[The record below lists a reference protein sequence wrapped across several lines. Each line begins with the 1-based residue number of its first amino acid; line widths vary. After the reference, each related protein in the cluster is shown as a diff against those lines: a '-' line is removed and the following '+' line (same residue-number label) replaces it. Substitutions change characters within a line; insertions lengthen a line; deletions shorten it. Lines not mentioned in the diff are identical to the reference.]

1 MTWMKKQDP
10 IDPVFTNIGSKKIR
24 KDDIILNAIGDLD
37 ELNSFIDIC
46 YCNIK
51 NNDLLK
57 ILSSIQNNIFVINSE
72 LVSIINPVFK
82 PNNKFTEKD
91 VEEIQGLIQ
100 KFNHELKRP
109 KKFIV
114 FHQTQSA
121 CLGYARTIAR
131 RAERALILASSK
143 YNIKNEI
150 IKYLNKLSLLL
161 FMIALYITV
170 TSFHD

>member
-1 MTWMKKQDP
+1 MQKHDQ

-24 KDDIILNAIGDLD
+24 KDDIILNAIGGLD

-51 NNDLLK
+51 NNDMLK
-57 ILSSIQNNIFVINSE
+57 ILSNIQNNIFIINSE

-82 PNNKFTEKD
+82 PDNKFTKKD
-91 VEEIQGLIQ
+91 VEEIEVLIQ
-100 KFNHELKRP
+100 KFDHELKRP

-114 FHQTQSA
+114 FHQTQGA
-121 CLGYARTIAR
+121 YLGYARTIAR
-131 RAERALILASSK
+131 RAERELIRASSK

-150 IKYLNKLSLLL
+150 IEYMNKLSLLL
-161 FMIALYITV
+161 FLIALYITIKE
-170 TSFHD
+170 F